1 MFKSAYDRTFLSND
15 VNGALLCQIK
25 HNSKG
30 ATVHKGNKIN
40 LRRTKR
46 IIFSALSK
54 IIVWRK

>member
-15 VNGALLCQIK
+15 VNVLYYVKSSITANVQTYIK
-25 HNSKG
+25 ETKLICD
-30 ATVHKGNKIN
+30 VQ
-40 LRRTKR
+40 KR

>member
-15 VNGALLCQIK
+15 VNVLYYVKSSITANVQTYIK
-25 HNSKG
+25 E
-30 ATVHKGNKIN
+30 KIICDVQ
-40 LRRTKR
+40 KR